1 MKNYINEYIKELSQN
16 DEKSKYELLDNDDT
30 NFKYVYYIYGRL
42 WQDIHKF
49 EIQKIF
55 TTNDKIKD

>member
-1 MKNYINEYIKELSQN
+1 MLTKEKSVMKNYINEYIKELSQN

-42 WQDIHKF
+42 
-49 EIQKIF
+49 
-55 TTNDKIKD
+55 